1 MSAILQERCLNIGK
15 ISHSGD
21 IYTMEISKSYK
32 SGLLFFFF
40 PLLETA
46 QTRANETRVLDFP
59 PPCASVPWWPH
70 LQVTVLTPAHHE
82 GLLGGGGGTQKLD
95 VSLESKALQRERERE
110 RELCMDFLAP
120 PWMSNLNL
128 DPFSLR

>member
-46 QTRANETRVLDFP
+46 QTRAHETRVLDFP

-82 GLLGGGGGTQKLD
+82 GLLGEG
-95 VSLESKALQRERERE
+95 VAHRNWMSLESKALQRERE